1 MASEIKEI
9 ALCHAVKAGG
19 ILLLKSDKEPYMGRW
34 SAPQGMI
41 NSGESPAKAAMRS
54 IYQQTGILPTK
65 VTFHGT
71 IRLFLNNSNEYT
83 YKIHVFST
91 RLFTGSLK
99 SNVDGEA
106 KWFDM
111 SEVPYHDMWPDD
123 KYWTSLVMQGKRFDA
138 DFFLDEHNEKVTK
151 YQIREK
157 KEILRKALPIA
168 LILVILASV
177 GYGIAASGVL
187 SGIGHGH
194 VQTTLRTTI
203 PPFSP
208 SNTTTTSSRSTTTS
222 TISTTTTIPKPTDI
236 TIDNLNMIMN
246 YSGPSMKN
254 GVDCNVPSRSVVVPF
269 RHVFN
274 SSDFYVNATF
284 IDSGCPETITSI
296 YALTPGA
303 SVVSTEPLLPF
314 NFPAQSQIYFQIR
327 VHMSNTSYTGP
338 LTLVENY
345 Q

>member
-1 MASEIKEI
+1 MANAVKELV
-9 ALCHAVKAGG
+9 LCHAIKAGS

-34 SAPQGMI
+34 SAPQGNI
-41 NSGESPAKAAMRS
+41 NGGEPLAKAAMRN
-54 IYQQTGILPTK
+54 IYQQTGLLPTK
-65 VTFHGT
+65 VTSHGT

-83 YKIHVFST
+83 YRIHVFST
-91 RLFTGSLK
+91 RLFTGALK

-123 KYWTSLVMQGKRFDA
+123 KYWTTLVMQGKRFDA

-157 KEILRKALPIA
+157 KEVLNKALPIA
-168 LILVILASV
+168 LVLVILAAV

-187 SGIGHGH
+187 SGLGHAN
-194 VQTTLRTTI
+194 TPTSLKTTI

-208 SNTTTTSSRSTTTS
+208 SNTTSTS
-222 TISTTTTIPKPTDI
+222 IKSTTTTTIKFTTTIQKPTDI
-236 TIDNLNMIMN
+236 IINNINMVMN
-246 YSGPSMKN
+246 YSGPQEKG
-254 GVDCNVPSRSVVVPF
+254 GVNCDVPSRAVVMPF
-269 RHVFN
+269 NHIFN
-274 SSDFYVNATF
+274 YSYFLVNITF
-284 IDSGCPETITSI
+284 DDGGCPENITNI

-303 SVVSTEPLLPF
+303 TVVSTEPQLPF
-314 NFPAQSQIYFQIR
+314 NLPPQSQVYFEIK
-327 VHMSNTSYTGP
+327 VHMSNETYSGP